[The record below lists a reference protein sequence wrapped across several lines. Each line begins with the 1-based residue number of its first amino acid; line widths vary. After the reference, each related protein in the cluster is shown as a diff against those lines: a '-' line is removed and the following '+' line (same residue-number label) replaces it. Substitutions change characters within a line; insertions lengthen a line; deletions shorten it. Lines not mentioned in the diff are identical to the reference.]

1 MFIPWGGFIMVDLV
15 NVSKKFGDL
24 EVLKGVN
31 IHIEDHEVYGIIG
44 QSGAGKSTLL
54 RCINGLE
61 SYDAGSITVNGTTV
75 DIKDKKTL
83 RSLQRK
89 MGMIFQN
96 FNLLNR
102 LDVYDNVALPMKFWG
117 MKTNTPEAKAKIEG
131 LLKLVDLE
139 DKIHARP
146 RELSGGQKQRVAIAR
161 ALVLDPEILL
171 CDEATSALDP
181 AITREILALLQR
193 INEEMGITIIIV
205 THQMEV
211 VKQVCQRVSFLK
223 NGVVLAE
230 GRPEELFVRPSKEVK
245 AFLHEES
252 GLLPETGTNIQL
264 FFTDE
269 SSDDPVITMMARV
282 LNIDYSI
289 VWAKLED
296 FRSSVYGSM
305 VLNIDEN
312 DRERVCRYLDEM
324 NVAWEVLEK

>member
-1 MFIPWGGFIMVDLV
+1 MIDLV
-15 NVSKKFGDL
+15 NVSKRFGDL

-61 SYDAGSITVNGTTV
+61 SYESGTITVNGTAV
-75 DIKDKKTL
+75 DMRDKKSL
-83 RSLQRK
+83 RQLQKK

-161 ALVLDPEILL
+161 ALVLDPEFLL

-223 NGVVLAE
+223 DGVVLAE
-230 GRPEELFVRPSKEVK
+230 GRPEELFVRPTKAVK

-252 GLLPETGTNIQL
+252 SLLPETGTNIQL

-305 VLNIDEN
+305 VLNINEK

>member
-83 RSLQRK
+83 RNLQRK

-139 DKIHARP
+139 DKIHARA

>member
-83 RSLQRK
+83 RNLQRK

-117 MKTNTPEAKAKIEG
+117 MKTNTLEAKAKIEG